1 MGGKSSDAQAPDPR
15 LVDAQIRGMNA
26 QEDAMSRILDNYEQF
41 APLQRQQMQFGMDT
55 AREAYTQSQEDRN
68 WALGRRSALTGLQD
82 RMVQEATEANSGA
95 REAKLVGQ
103 SDADVDAAFSSA
115 RGQGLRMMGSYGVN
129 PMDGRFAA
137 TGAQMDT
144 QHALAKATARNKV
157 REAARAEGLALT
169 DRASNA
175 LSGYPAMGSSL
186 SGAGA
191 GFGGMGL
198 GYTGQASGQ
207 RYAGLGAYGGMGGS
221 MGQNATSMWGAQ
233 ASYKTAQDQLGG
245 SWAQDI
251 GALVGA
257 GASLYSAWNAPGA
270 GAKKP
275 G

>member
-1 MGGKSSDAQAPDPR
+1 MGNRGGNAQAPDPR

-26 QEDAMSRILDNYEQF
+26 QEDAMNRILDNYEQF

-55 AREAYTQSQEDRN
+55 AREAYNQSQEDRT
-68 WALGRRSALTGLQD
+68 WALGRRAALTGIQD
-82 RMVQEATEANSGA
+82 RMIQDANSANDGS
-95 REAKLVGQ
+95 RTQKMIGE
-103 SDADVDAAFSSA
+103 SDSDINAAFAGA
-115 RGQGLRMMGSYGVN
+115 RGQGLRTMAASGVN
-129 PMDGRFAA
+129 PNDGRFLALN
-137 TGAQMDT
+137 GQMDT
-144 QHALAKATARNKV
+144 QQALAKATARNKV
-157 REAARAEGLALT
+157 REAARAEGLALN

-175 LSGYPAMGSSL
+175 LAGYPAMGSSL

-233 ASYKTAQDQLGG
+233 ANYKNAQDQMGG
-245 SWAQDI
+245 SWAQDL

-257 GASLYSAWNAPGA
+257 GARLYRMF
-270 GAKKP
+270 
-275 G
+275 